1 MSEDPSGPG
10 VRPGTPRPLAPEEPD
25 EVTDTPDQPPGTM
38 RFVFRQLARFRGPF
52 VAAMVWSVLFV
63 IIPMQVPLLAG
74 MLVNGLLGQPA
85 AFYGVWTL
93 TSPTQ
98 IFWFAVLGLGV
109 VAGAYGATAYLT
121 SSSTAELGR
130 TFVREQQK
138 ELIRKLDVSPISLH
152 QRYGSGELLSRVVT
166 DTASTRNFVTQVFFN
181 TVQNAV
187 RVAYPVAVL
196 FLLDPWVALV
206 AVAILPVEWGISRR
220 LQAGLRSATRTAR
233 ATKGRLT
240 SAVQENLNGIE
251 AIQTSQAEA
260 IATDRVGREADQL
273 AHDQIRART
282 YFGLI
287 NGVTWTLTS
296 VGIAAAWAVGG
307 WQVLHGSLSVGVLV
321 AVAGYVAL
329 LYLPM
334 RRFTSVANTYQSG
347 LVAFERIR
355 EVLEAPS
362 PIEDDPTAP
371 PLRVGAGRIE
381 FRDVSF
387 GYGTTRSLHHVNLN
401 FRPGRLTVLVGRN
414 GSGKSTLLK
423 LIARLYDP
431 DEGTVLIDGQDVKR
445 VRLRSLRSQVAVVPQ
460 SAMIFSGTVD
470 ENLRMGRPD
479 ASERYLRWAASAAGA
494 DRFIERLPQGYAT
507 RLGPGGIRLSGGE
520 AQRLAIARALVR
532 RPRILLLDEPNSALD
547 PESEHRLWGVLTR
560 VKGTVTVI
568 VVAHHLDAV
577 MGSADDVVVM
587 DAGRVL
593 EPRRL
598 PATVPP
604 ARLAPD
610 PLRSRGGYHA

>member
-1 MSEDPSGPG
+1 MSEAPSEPG
-10 VRPGTPRPLAPEEPD
+10 VRPGTTRPPVPEEPED
-25 EVTDTPDQPPGTM
+25 VSDPSDQPPGTL
-38 RFVFRQLARFRGPF
+38 RFVFRQLARFRGLF

-93 TSPTQ
+93 TVPTQ
-98 IFWFAVLGLGV
+98 IFWFAVLGLVV
-109 VAGAYGATAYLT
+109 VAGAYGAAAYLA

-206 AVAILPVEWGISRR
+206 AVAILPAEWGISRR
-220 LQAGLRSATRTAR
+220 LQAGLRTATRTAR
-233 ATKGRLT
+233 STKGRLT
-240 SAVQENLNGIE
+240 AAVQENLDGIE

-287 NGVTWTLTS
+287 NGITWTLTS

-307 WQVLHGSLSVGVLV
+307 WQVLHGALSVGVLV

-334 RRFTSVANTYQSG
+334 RQFTSVANTYQSG

-362 PIEDDPTAP
+362 PIEDDATAP
-371 PLRVGAGRIE
+371 PLRVGAGQIE

-387 GYGTTRSLHHVNLN
+387 GYGTTRSLHHVNLS

-431 DEGTVLIDGQDVKR
+431 DEGTVLLDGQDVKR

-460 SAMIFSGTVD
+460 SATIFSGTVA
-470 ENLRMGRPD
+470 ENLRLGRPD

-532 RPRILLLDEPNSALD
+532 RPRVLLLDEPNSALD
-547 PESEHRLWGVLTR
+547 PESEHRLWEVLTR
-560 VKGTVTVI
+560 LKGTVTVV

-598 PATVPP
+598 PAAIPP
-604 ARLAPD
+604 ATLAPD

>member
-1 MSEDPSGPG
+1 M
-10 VRPGTPRPLAPEEPD
+10 
-25 EVTDTPDQPPGTM
+25 
-38 RFVFRQLARFRGPF
+38 
-52 VAAMVWSVLFV
+52 AAMIWSVLFV
-63 IIPMQVPLLAG
+63 IVPMQVPLLAG
-74 MLVNGLLGQPA
+74 MLVSGLLGQPA

-98 IFWFAVLGLGV
+98 VFWFAVFGFVV
-109 VAGAYGATAYLT
+109 VAGAYGATAYLS

-138 ELIRKLDVSPISLH
+138 ELIGKLDSSPIALH

-181 TVQNAV
+181 TVQSAV

-196 FLLDPWVALV
+196 FLLDPWVAVV
-206 AVAILPVEWGISRR
+206 AVAILPAEWAISSR
-220 LQAGLRSATRTAR
+220 LQAGLRTATRTAR
-233 ATKGRLT
+233 STKGRLT
-240 SAVQENLNGIE
+240 AAVQENLDGIE
-251 AIQTSQAEA
+251 AIQTSQAEVT
-260 IATDRVGREADQL
+260 ATDRVGREADQL
-273 AHDQIRART
+273 ARDEIRVRT

-296 VGIAAAWAVGG
+296 IGIAAAWAVGG
-307 WQVLHGSLSVGVLV
+307 WQVLQGALSVGVLV

-334 RRFTSVANTYQSG
+334 RQFTSVANTYQSG

-362 PIEDDPTAP
+362 PIEDDASAP
-371 PLRVGAGRIE
+371 PLRVGFGRIE

-387 GYGTTRSLHHVNLN
+387 GYGTTRSLDHVNLT

-414 GSGKSTLLK
+414 GSGKSTVLK
-423 LIARLYDP
+423 LISRLYDP
-431 DEGTVLIDGQDVKR
+431 DEGTVLLDGQDVKQ

-460 SAMIFSGTVD
+460 AATIFTGTVA
-470 ENLRMGRPD
+470 ENLRWGRVD
-479 ASERYLRWAASAAGA
+479 APEGDVRWAASVTGA
-494 DRFIERLPQGYAT
+494 DRFIEQLPQGYAT
-507 RLGPGGIRLSGGE
+507 RLGPGGIRLSGGQ
-520 AQRLAIARALVR
+520 AQRLVIARALVR

-547 PESEHRLWGVLTR
+547 PESERRLWAVLTR
-560 VKGTVTVI
+560 LKGAVTVI
-568 VVAHHLDAV
+568 LVAHHLDAV
-577 MGSADDVVVM
+577 MGSADDIIVM
-587 DAGRVL
+587 EAGRIV

-598 PATVPP
+598 LAAVPP
-604 ARLAPD
+604 ARRPAD
-610 PLRSRGGYHA
+610 PPRPVRGYQV

>member
-1 MSEDPSGPG
+1 MSEALSGPSSLAG
-10 VRPGTPRPLAPEEPD
+10 APRSVAPGEPEEIGD
-25 EVTDTPDQPPGTM
+25 ATGQPPGTM

-63 IIPMQVPLLAG
+63 IVPMQVPLLAG
-74 MLVNGLLGQPA
+74 MLINGLTGQPA
-85 AFYGVWTL
+85 SFYGAWTL
-93 TSPTQ
+93 TSATQ
-98 IFWFAVLGLGV
+98 IFWFAVLGLVV

-121 SSSTAELGR
+121 ASSTAELGR

-138 ELIRKLDVSPISLH
+138 ELIRKLDTSPISLH

-187 RVAYPVAVL
+187 RVAYPVVVL

-206 AVAILPVEWGISRR
+206 AVAILPVEWGVSRK
-220 LQAGLRSATRTAR
+220 LQAGLRTATRTAR
-233 ATKGRLT
+233 STKGRLT
-240 SAVQENLNGIE
+240 AAVQENLDGIE

-260 IATDRVGREADQL
+260 AATDRVGREADQL

-307 WQVLHGSLSVGVLV
+307 WQVLHGALSVGVLV

-355 EVLEAPS
+355 EVLDAPS
-362 PIEDDPTAP
+362 PIEDDEGAP
-371 PLRVGAGRIE
+371 PLRAGYGRIE

-387 GYGTTRSLHHVNLN
+387 GYGTTRSLHHVNLAI
-401 FRPGRLTVLVGRN
+401 RPGRLTVLVGRN
-414 GSGKSTLLK
+414 GSGKSTVLK

-431 DEGTVLIDGQDVKR
+431 EEGTVLFDGQDVKQ
-445 VRLRSLRSQVAVVPQ
+445 VRLRSLRSEVAVVPQ
-460 SAMIFSGTVD
+460 SATIFSGTVA
-470 ENLRMGRPD
+470 ENLRLGKPD
-479 ASERYLRWAASAAGA
+479 ASERFVRWAASAAGA

-507 RLGPGGIRLSGGE
+507 YLGPGGVRLSGGE

-532 RPRILLLDEPNSALD
+532 RPRVLLLDEPNSALD
-547 PESEHRLWGVLTR
+547 PESEHRLWEVLTR
-560 VKGTVTVI
+560 LKGTITVV
-568 VVAHHLDAV
+568 VVAHHLGAV
-577 MGSADDVVVM
+577 MGSADDVIVM
-587 DAGRVL
+587 DAGRVV
-593 EPRRL
+593 EPRKL
-598 PATVPP
+598 LTPVAPAGPAT
-604 ARLAPD
+604 D
-610 PLRSRGGYHA
+610 PLRSLRGYRA